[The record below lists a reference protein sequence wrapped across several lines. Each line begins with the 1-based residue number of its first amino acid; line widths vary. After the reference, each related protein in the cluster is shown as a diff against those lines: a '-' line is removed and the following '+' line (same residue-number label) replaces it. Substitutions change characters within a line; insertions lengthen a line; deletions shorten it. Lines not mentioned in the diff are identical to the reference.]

1 MQLTAVKNLSSG
13 GGLKVE
19 YGTATATIDQSFS
32 FQPIFTI
39 PNAPILLILCS
50 AYINGG
56 NLCYRFVPNV
66 SSTTE
71 VDQYWNNISVD
82 IGFYVN
88 ASSTYQGR
96 FARVGNTV
104 YCSQNSFSN
113 KEIEIHYALIG

>member
-1 MQLTAVKNLSSG
+1 MELTAVKNLSSG
-13 GGLKVE
+13 GGLKVD

-39 PNAPILLILCS
+39 PNVPILLILCS
-50 AYINGG
+50 AYVNGG
-56 NLCYRFVPNV
+56 NLYYRFVPNV

-71 VDQYWNNISVD
+71 ADQYWNNISVD

-88 ASSTYQGR
+88 ASGTYQGR

-104 YCSQNSFSN
+104 YCSQNNFSN
-113 KEIEIHYALIG
+113 REITVHYALIS